1 MPLVK
6 IVATR
11 AKQVGITKF
20 CYTLKKAIINKGY
33 SQRSDTMNTQI
44 DYTKYENMNRRQLL
58 NSLLSAEKKE
68 QKIKESLSETNE
80 LIKFLKSKLKE
91 SLDSPKYYTLETSP
105 AIKKIDEWA
114 KQNPELAAQA
124 DKELEEEMKGYYAN
138 NNSTQG

>member
-1 MPLVK
+1 
-6 IVATR
+6 
-11 AKQVGITKF
+11 
-20 CYTLKKAIINKGY
+20 
-33 SQRSDTMNTQI
+33 MNTQI

-68 QKIKESLSETNE
+68 QKIKESLSENGE

-91 SLDSPKYYTLETSP
+91 SLDSPKHYTLETSP

-138 NNSTQG
+138 NNSTQS